1 MGEYV
6 LCRMQLNMVFENNKM
21 YIIRKLEKR
30 GKNMLTNTKR
40 SDKL

>member
-21 YIIRKLEKR
+21 YIIRKTGVKYYI
-30 GKNMLTNTKR
+30 KCIK
-40 SDKL
+40 S

>member
-21 YIIRKLEKR
+21 YIIRKTEQKYV
-30 GKNMLTNTKR
+30 
-40 SDKL
+40 DKHKQE

>member
-21 YIIRKLEKR
+21 YIIRKMGQKYV
-30 GKNMLTNTKR
+30 
-40 SDKL
+40 DKHKQE

>member
-21 YIIRKLEKR
+21 YIIRKTGGKVKSKCEK
-30 GKNMLTNTKR
+30 N
-40 SDKL
+40 

>member
-21 YIIRKLEKR
+21 YIIRKIRKT
-30 GKNMLTNTKR
+30 GQKYV
-40 SDKL
+40 DKHKKE

>member
-21 YIIRKLEKR
+21 YIIRKTADLK
-30 GKNMLTNTKR
+30 K
-40 SDKL
+40 